1 MTWRR
6 WLITIVSFAAAIG
19 VSVWIIFK
27 SWPVEERS
35 VGLPLFAHALCAAAV
50 ALDLVLRA
58 MKIRL
63 SGASLGVP
71 VSFGV
76 AMRTG
81 LAGDFAAAITPARSG
96 AEPARY
102 LVLAKA
108 RIPAAATFLLLF
120 AELFLEMLALVIV
133 AMGIALLFAEEPDT
147 SLAWIVGLVGGYATF
162 VIGVGLAGV
171 LLAWRRASGPPPWWA
186 RRIGLNALR
195 WRAVQRSLRKLRSSA
210 TLIRDA
216 RFDYF
221 LLGLVVSVLHV
232 MARLAVLP
240 IIVYSLGGDAPL
252 SKLVLWPLALF
263 YGSVVAPVPGG
274 GGLVEVGFKATLGGV
289 IPLALFGASLVWWRF
304 YTFYLYI
311 LLGALAAGGTV
322 LRALRPAAEN
332 GNGNGSLEGLAT
344 TEDTPP
350 RTHPVHA
357 VDQIADQ
364 HP

>member
-6 WLITIVSFAAAIG
+6 WLITGISFAASIG
-19 VSVWIIFK
+19 VSIWIIFR

-50 ALDLVLRA
+50 ALDLILRA

-63 SGASLGVP
+63 SGASLGIP

-81 LAGDFAAAITPARSG
+81 LAGDFAAAITPARTG

-102 LVLAKA
+102 LVLSKA
-108 RIPAAATFLLLF
+108 GVSPTGTFLLLF

-133 AMGIALLFAEEPDT
+133 AMGIALLFADESDT

-162 VIGVGLAGV
+162 VIGVGLTGV
-171 LLAWRRASGPPPWWA
+171 LLAWRRASGPPPRWA

-195 WRAVQRSLRKLRSSA
+195 WRAIQRSLRRLRSSA
-210 TLIRDA
+210 TLVRDA
-216 RFDYF
+216 RIDYF
-221 LLGLVVSVLHV
+221 LLGLIVSVLHV

-263 YGSVVAPVPGG
+263 YGSVIAPVPGG
-274 GGLVEVGFKATLGGV
+274 GGIVEVGFKATLGGI
-289 IPLALFGASLVWWRF
+289 IPVALFGASLVWWRF

-322 LRALRPAAEN
+322 LRALRSAEEN
-332 GNGNGSLEGLAT
+332 GNGDALAGA
-344 TEDTPP
+344 ENTPP
-350 RTHPVHA
+350 RAHPAHA
-357 VDQIADQ
+357 VDHQVADQ
-364 HP
+364 VP

>member
-6 WLITIVSFAAAIG
+6 WLITILSFAAAIG
-19 VSVWIIFK
+19 VSIWIIFR
-27 SWPVEERS
+27 SWPVEDRS
-35 VGLPLFAHALCAAAV
+35 VGLPLIAHALCAAAV
-50 ALDLVLRA
+50 ALDLTLRA

-108 RIPAAATFLLLF
+108 GITPAATFLLLF

-133 AMGIALLFAEEPDT
+133 TMGIALLFREPDT

-162 VIGVGLAGV
+162 VIGVGLTGV
-171 LLAWRRASGPPPWWA
+171 LLAWRRSTGPPPRWA

-195 WRAVQRSLRKLRSSA
+195 WRAIQRSLRRLRSSA
-210 TLIRDA
+210 ALVRDA
-216 RFDYF
+216 RIDYF
-221 LLGLVVSVLHV
+221 LLGLLVSVLHV

-240 IIVYSLGGDAPL
+240 IIVYSLGGEAAL

-263 YGSVVAPVPGG
+263 YGAVIAPVPGG
-274 GGLVEVGFKATLGGV
+274 GGVVEVGFKATLGGI
-289 IPLALFGASLVWWRF
+289 IPVALFGASLVWWRF

-322 LRALRPAAEN
+322 LRALRTADLETEAMDDEPTDDDAVHPAASEVREN
-332 GNGNGSLEGLAT
+332 PS
-344 TEDTPP
+344 
-350 RTHPVHA
+350 
-357 VDQIADQ
+357 
-364 HP
+364 